1 MSDDETDFSV
11 EIVSQNLAT
20 TSNFV
25 RFRGGRDFTFFR
37 GVRCRMTHGKERRCH
52 MAF

>member
-1 MSDDETDFSV
+1 MDLSI

-25 RFRGGRDFTFFR
+25 GFRGDRNFTCFGTKRTSVSVTR
-37 GVRCRMTHGKERRCH
+37 GSGLLDLHNAG
-52 MAF
+52 